1 MLSQFSCRS
10 VDSFVPL
17 STFVINFRILQIIPA
32 ALTLSDFK
40 ADLVNANDLG
50 GVNTDLKF
58 FISVFEVK
66 IILALFD
73 MVSQSSADCEFSL
86 IIKCAFSTGYLSV
99 LAILFS
105 NVW

>member
-1 MLSQFSCRS
+1 M
-10 VDSFVPL
+10 
-17 STFVINFRILQIIPA
+17 QIIPD

-50 GVNTDLKF
+50 GVNTDLIF

-66 IILALFD
+66 IILALLD
-73 MVSQSSADCEFSL
+73 MVSQPSADCEFVL
-86 IIKCAFSTGYLSV
+86 IMECAFSTGYSTV